1 MTGSTT
7 NKYLTFPTNYTTTI
21 GRLTNSTTYDTGANG
36 ILFIYNPA
44 TVTIN
49 TITNTVNPS
58 AFRQMNAGTIE
69 VENFA
74 VRGTAGGLAY
84 WQNPA
89 AGSLKKIS
97 PGNINTNYLALQNN
111 NITTS
116 SVGQLF
122 YAGSNSVDGSGNTGW
137 IFADEP
143 SYVLT
148 INGSTIPNPVNEG
161 TTIFVTLTTTG
172 VTDGTLVPYTIITGA
187 GYISPTATNPSDIDG
202 SPGTTGNFTINSN
215 VSNRAFTFTADRVT
229 EGPEMFALSLDN
241 GKSAIAINVLDTYK
255 TPTYSLA
262 ISPGS
267 INEGNTATVTLST
280 TNLEDGYIVPF
291 TISGTNINTNDYST
305 SVSSFTIASNS
316 ASVNI
321 TAKKD
326 FKTEGNEILTLTLT
340 GIGTSVNLTILDTS
354 RSGAYNFFTFFPI

>member
-1 MTGSTT
+1 
-7 NKYLTFPTNYTTTI
+7 
-21 GRLTNSTTYDTGANG
+21 
-36 ILFIYNPA
+36 
-44 TVTIN
+44 
-49 TITNTVNPS
+49 
-58 AFRQMNAGTIE
+58 
-69 VENFA
+69 
-74 VRGTAGGLAY
+74 
-84 WQNPA
+84 
-89 AGSLKKIS
+89 
-97 PGNINTNYLALQNN
+97 
-111 NITTS
+111 
-116 SVGQLF
+116 
-122 YAGSNSVDGSGNTGW
+122 
-137 IFADEP
+137 
-143 SYVLT
+143 
-148 INGSTIPNPVNEG
+148 
-161 TTIFVTLTTTG
+161 
-172 VTDGTLVPYTIITGA
+172 
-187 GYISPTATNPSDIDG
+187 
-202 SPGTTGNFTINSN
+202 
-215 VSNRAFTFTADRVT
+215 
-229 EGPEMFALSLDN
+229 MFALRLDN
-241 GKSAIAINVLDTYK
+241 GKSAIAINVFDTYK